1 MPTTAAIIVAAGKG
15 IRAGGGVPKQ
25 YRPIAGQPVLRHT
38 IFRFVRHP
46 GIGQVIVVIADE
58 DRDRAKTALAGL
70 DVMFVTGGATRT
82 ASVRAG
88 LDAVPDGVDLVLI
101 HDGAR
106 PFVPAA
112 LIDAVLE
119 GLQIA
124 DGALP
129 VLPVA
134 DALWSGSGDHVA
146 KPVSRDGI
154 FRAQTPQGFRL
165 SAIRAAYA
173 ALAPPDTELADDVAV
188 ARAAGIDV
196 RLVPGD
202 EENFKLTQAEDF
214 ERAERMANRG
224 ESVTGSGFDVHRLE
238 PADHMM
244 LCGVRIEEGLGLSG
258 HSDADAGL
266 HAITDALLGA
276 IAAGDIGQHFPPSDP
291 QWKGASSDRFLEHAV
306 MLARDAGATLVHV
319 DVTLICERPKIGRYR
334 DAMRNRLGDILQ
346 LPLDRVSV
354 KATTTEGLGFTGR
367 GEGLAAQA
375 LVTVRR

>member
-119 GLQIA
+119 GL
-124 DGALP
+124 D
-129 VLPVA
+129 
-134 DALWSGSGDHVA
+134 
-146 KPVSRDGI
+146 
-154 FRAQTPQGFRL
+154 
-165 SAIRAAYA
+165 
-173 ALAPPDTELADDVAV
+173 
-188 ARAAGIDV
+188 
-196 RLVPGD
+196 
-202 EENFKLTQAEDF
+202 
-214 ERAERMANRG
+214 
-224 ESVTGSGFDVHRLE
+224 
-238 PADHMM
+238 
-244 LCGVRIEEGLGLSG
+244 
-258 HSDADAGL
+258 
-266 HAITDALLGA
+266 
-276 IAAGDIGQHFPPSDP
+276 
-291 QWKGASSDRFLEHAV
+291 
-306 MLARDAGATLVHV
+306 
-319 DVTLICERPKIGRYR
+319 
-334 DAMRNRLGDILQ
+334 
-346 LPLDRVSV
+346 
-354 KATTTEGLGFTGR
+354 
-367 GEGLAAQA
+367 
-375 LVTVRR
+375 

>member
-1 MPTTAAIIVAAGKG
+1 M
-15 IRAGGGVPKQ
+15 PKQ

-173 ALAPPDTELADDVAV
+173 ALAHTDTEMADDVAV

-367 GEGLAAQA
+367 GETLSAQA